1 MSDRASH
8 SEEDRQAGL
17 GGIFVEYPTRE
28 EVDHCIRDLPFEQRL
43 TVLSQGFHRG
53 AAPLHCYNLKEFVE
67 AVSKREF
74 NNPAGGV
81 RSLDFD
87 LVVPWLRDVIG
98 DKELARAVQ
107 AIAKDAP
114 RANPKQGTEACSQP
128 GTRGGCVHVRAEH
141 AQDRRN
147 ATTRERTS
155 VP

>member
-98 DKELARAVQ
+98 DKELAHAVQ
-107 AIAKDAP
+107 AIAKDA
-114 RANPKQGTEACSQP
+114 RNMAEAVDR
-128 GTRGGCVHVRAEH
+128 TRLTVFVRVNQYNEVLKDVAE
-141 AQDRRN
+141 
-147 ATTRERTS
+147 
-155 VP
+155 

>member
-17 GGIFVEYPTRE
+17 GGLFMEYPTRE
-28 EVDHCIRDLPFEQRL
+28 VVDHCIRDLPFEQRL

-87 LVVPWLRDVIG
+87 LVVPWLCDVIG

-107 AIAKDAP
+107 AIAKDA
-114 RANPKQGTEACSQP
+114 RNMAEAVDR
-128 GTRGGCVHVRAEH
+128 TRLTVFVRVNQYNEVLKDVAE
-141 AQDRRN
+141 
-147 ATTRERTS
+147 
-155 VP
+155 

>member
-8 SEEDRQAGL
+8 TEEDRQAGL

-107 AIAKDAP
+107 AIAKDA
-114 RANPKQGTEACSQP
+114 RNMTEAVDR
-128 GTRGGCVHVRAEH
+128 TRLTVFVRVNQYNEVLKDAAE
-141 AQDRRN
+141 
-147 ATTRERTS
+147 
-155 VP
+155 

>member
-107 AIAKDAP
+107 AIAKDA
-114 RANPKQGTEACSQP
+114 RNMAEAVDR
-128 GTRGGCVHVRAEH
+128 TRLTVVVRVNQYNEVLKDVAE
-141 AQDRRN
+141 
-147 ATTRERTS
+147 
-155 VP
+155 

>member
-67 AVSKREF
+67 SVSKREF

-107 AIAKDAP
+107 AIAKDA
-114 RANPKQGTEACSQP
+114 RNMAEAVDR
-128 GTRGGCVHVRAEH
+128 TRLTVFVRVNQYNEVLKDVAE
-141 AQDRRN
+141 
-147 ATTRERTS
+147 
-155 VP
+155 

>member
-98 DKELARAVQ
+98 DEGACPCRAGHRKGRTEHGRSGRQDEADGVRPRQPVQ
-107 AIAKDAP
+107 RSAERRGRIETW
-114 RANPKQGTEACSQP
+114 GGETGCS
-128 GTRGGCVHVRAEH
+128 T
-141 AQDRRN
+141 
-147 ATTRERTS
+147 
-155 VP
+155 

>member
-107 AIAKDAP
+107 AIAKDA
-114 RANPKQGTEACSQP
+114 RNMTEAVDR
-128 GTRGGCVHVRAEH
+128 TRLTVFVRVNQYNEVLKDAAE
-141 AQDRRN
+141 
-147 ATTRERTS
+147 
-155 VP
+155 

>member
-87 LVVPWLRDVIG
+87 LVVPWLRDAIG

-107 AIAKDAP
+107 AIAKDA
-114 RANPKQGTEACSQP
+114 RNMAEAVDR
-128 GTRGGCVHVRAEH
+128 TRLTVFVRVNQYNEVLKDVAE
-141 AQDRRN
+141 
-147 ATTRERTS
+147 
-155 VP
+155 

>member
-1 MSDRASH
+1 MGDQASH
-8 SEEDRQAGL
+8 SEEDMQAGL
-17 GGIFVEYPTRE
+17 GGIFMEYPTRE

-87 LVVPWLRDVIG
+87 QVVPWLRDVIG
-98 DKELARAVQ
+98 DQELARAVQ
-107 AIAKDAP
+107 AIAKDA
-114 RANPKQGTEACSQP
+114 RNMAEAVDR
-128 GTRGGCVHVRAEH
+128 TRLTVFVRVNQYNEVLKDVAE
-141 AQDRRN
+141 
-147 ATTRERTS
+147 
-155 VP
+155 

>member
-43 TVLSQGFHRG
+43 KVLSQGFHRG

-107 AIAKDAP
+107 AIAKDA
-114 RANPKQGTEACSQP
+114 RNMAEAVDR
-128 GTRGGCVHVRAEH
+128 TRLTVFVRVNQYNEVLKDVAE
-141 AQDRRN
+141 
-147 ATTRERTS
+147 
-155 VP
+155 

>member
-107 AIAKDAP
+107 AIAKDARNMAEAVD
-114 RANPKQGTEACSQP
+114 RARLT
-128 GTRGGCVHVRAEH
+128 VFVRVNQYNEVLKDVAE
-141 AQDRRN
+141 
-147 ATTRERTS
+147 
-155 VP
+155 

>member
-107 AIAKDAP
+107 AIAKDA
-114 RANPKQGTEACSQP
+114 RNMAEAVDR
-128 GTRGGCVHVRAEH
+128 TRLTVFVRVNKYNEVLKDVAE
-141 AQDRRN
+141 
-147 ATTRERTS
+147 
-155 VP
+155 